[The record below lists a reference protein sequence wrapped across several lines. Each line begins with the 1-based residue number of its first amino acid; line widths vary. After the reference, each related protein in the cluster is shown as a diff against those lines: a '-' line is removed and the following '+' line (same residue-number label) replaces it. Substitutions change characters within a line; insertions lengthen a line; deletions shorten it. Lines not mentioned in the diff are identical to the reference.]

1 MTARDYPGADR
12 LDLTEIVHGHP
23 IADPYRWL
31 EDMADPRTDAWRA
44 AQEALFRQEQATW
57 PHRERLAARLT
68 ELFTFDIDTLPR
80 PRGDR
85 MFLAR
90 RGANQEHA
98 VVFML
103 DRDGRETTLLD
114 PMRIDPTGTTTLESW
129 HPSIEGNLLTY
140 QLSGGG
146 REDGGLRV
154 LDVASGRIVDGPIDR
169 VRRSPVA
176 WLPGGTAFYYVRRLP
191 ADAVPAGERQY
202 HRRVYLH
209 RVGEDPDSDV
219 LIFGTGRDK
228 ADYYGVSVTV
238 DGRWLVISAA
248 AGTARRTDLWLAD
261 LSETGRED
269 PKLRVVQA
277 GVDART
283 VPYIRAGTEPDGPIP
298 ILTERN
304 AEHGRLA
311 ITTPATMALGEW
323 PDLVGE
329 DPTAVMTD
337 LAVLDEPGLNPPLA
351 VVVRARHAVSE
362 MSVHSLLDG
371 HQVATVALPGKGW
384 VRHVV
389 DRAWGGH
396 EAWFT
401 YTDFATPLTIYGY
414 DARTG
419 SVRRLGRPTTPDVP
433 KVHTQQVVY
442 PSLDGTPVRMFV
454 ISSSGVA
461 DRPRPTIL
469 AGYGGFSFPMA
480 PDYSPLTLAWVEA
493 GGVYVV
499 ANIRGGGEE
508 GEDWHRAAIR
518 ADKQKSFDDFAAA
531 ADWLI
536 AEGWTTEAQL
546 GMFGG
551 SNGGLLVGA
560 VLTQHPEK
568 FAAAVCSAPLLD
580 MVRYERFGLGPSWRA
595 EFGTAEDRKQFEWLL
610 SYSPYHRVRPGTAY
624 PAMLFT
630 VFDGDTRVDPLHAR
644 KMCAALQHASTSG
657 RPILL
662 RAEQGVGHGLRARS
676 RAVELLVDTFTFFAS
691 QLGLTRAREG
701 DLAGT
706 NRVG

>member
-1 MTARDYPGADR
+1 MTARDYPAADR
-12 LDLTEIVHGHP
+12 LDLVETVHGHP

-31 EDMADPRTDAWRA
+31 EDMGDPRTAVWRA
-44 AQEALFRQEQATW
+44 DQEALFRQERASWTD
-57 PHRERLAARLT
+57 RERLSGRLA
-68 ELFTFDIDTLPR
+68 ELFTFDILTLPR

-85 MFLAR
+85 IFLAR
-90 RGANQEHA
+90 RGSDQEHA
-98 VVFML
+98 VVL
-103 DRDGRETTLLD
+103 VQDADGGETTLLD

-129 HPSIEGNLLTY
+129 HPSVEGDLLAY
-140 QLSGGG
+140 QLAGGG
-146 REDGGLRV
+146 KEDGGLRV
-154 LDVASGRIVDGPIDR
+154 LDVATGRIVDGPIDR

-191 ADAVPAGERQY
+191 ADAVPVGEQQY

-209 RVGEDPDSDV
+209 RVGTDPDSDV
-219 LIFGTGRDK
+219 LVFGTDREK
-228 ADYYGVSVTV
+228 ADYYGVTLTV

-261 LSETGRED
+261 LSETGPED
-269 PKLRVVQA
+269 PKLRVVQS

-283 VPYIRAGTEPDGPIP
+283 VIYARAGAEPDSQVP
-298 ILTERN
+298 ILTDRD
-304 AEHGRLA
+304 AAHGRLA
-311 ITTPATMALGEW
+311 TATPATMADGCW
-323 PDLVGE
+323 PDLVGA

-337 LAVLDEPGLNPPLA
+337 IAVLDGAELDQPLV

-371 HQVATVALPGKGW
+371 SRVGTVPLPGKGW

-389 DRAWGGH
+389 DRAGGGH

-401 YTDFATPLTIYGY
+401 YTDFVTPLTVYGY

-419 SVRRLGRPTTPDVP
+419 TVGKLGRSATPDMP
-433 KVHTQQVVY
+433 SIRTRQVVY
-442 PSLDGTPVRMFV
+442 PSKDGTQVRMFV

-461 DRPRPTIL
+461 DRPRPMIL

-480 PDYSPLTLAWVEA
+480 PDYSPLALAWVEA
-493 GGVYVV
+493 GGVYAI

-508 GEDWHRAAIR
+508 GEDWHRAGIR
-518 ADKQKSFDDFAAA
+518 ADKQNSFDDFVAA

-536 AEGWTTEAQL
+536 EGGWTTEEQL

-551 SNGGLLVGA
+551 SNGGLVVGA
-560 VLTQHPEK
+560 VLAQHPEK
-568 FAAAVCSAPLLD
+568 FAAVVCSAPLLD

-595 EFGTAEDRKQFEWLL
+595 EYGTAEDPEQFEWLL
-610 SYSPYHRVRPGTAY
+610 SYSPYHRVRAGTAY
-624 PAMLFT
+624 PAVLFQ
-630 VFDGDTRVDPLHAR
+630 VFDGDTRVDPSHAR
-644 KMCAALQHASTSG
+644 KMCAALQHASSSG

-662 RAEQGVGHGLRARS
+662 RAEQNVGHGLRARS
-676 RAVELLVDTFTFFAS
+676 RAVELMVDTFTFFAS
-691 QLGLTRAREG
+691 QLGLVRADEETVTR
-701 DLAGT
+701 
-706 NRVG
+706 